1 MVAEL
6 GAWWCSAG
14 SSSSWGACAVL
25 TGATVLVLGLMGLGL
40 GCLITAVVLAVEHL
54 PRQWHPQNDPDAGE
68 VRRGAGPLP

>member
-1 MVAEL
+1 MVL
-6 GAWWCSAG
+6 GWFLLVL
-14 SSSSWGACAVL
+14 GACAVL